1 MGDVAPIILLVH
13 SNDSRMDNDKL
24 FLTPS
29 EGHPSPYEPSGRM
42 TPVNSSFLTPMRMWS
57 TTGWTP
63 PPPSYG
69 GHEFGRSF
77 TPVVST
83 TKADLTQAYG
93 PPSDI
98 IVPFNASSSNSAG
111 AHPIST
117 FSAGAHCTHAVAG
130 FPSTTQ
136 VHGEDTKPPAK
147 VKMEQV
153 ATMTV
158 KSETPKE
165 IKGRGVTIR
174 NPYKKMAKKTP
185 PVASVTTTAKKAPRL
200 PAMPKGTRK
209 VTAKSV
215 GAAKHTQP
223 KSIRSDKGD
232 KPRRLSRE
240 AYLVACGGQFK
251 TVDHYKP
258 SPARHTRSKTHANPL
273 SARRFERSVAGKSY
287 YDVVP
292 TETTPRP
299 IMKAPPPTPRGTT
312 PTGGPKKKA
321 VEKPRKAPS
330 VRRLVI
336 HSSPGSTS
344 TTTSLSENS
353 TASIAL
359 SIGSRV
365 SITSAQSFAESI
377 VKSCVEQIVPRI
389 ESLIQD
395 TVEEVWRASK

>member
-1 MGDVAPIILLVH
+1 
-13 SNDSRMDNDKL
+13 MDDDKL

-29 EGHPSPYEPSGRM
+29 EGHPSPFEPSGRM
-42 TPVNSSFLTPMRMWS
+42 TPVNSSFLTPIRMWS
-57 TTGWTP
+57 TGWTP
-63 PPPSYG
+63 PPPAYG
-69 GHEFGRSF
+69 GHEFGRFF

-98 IVPFNASSSNSAG
+98 IVPFAASSSNSAG

-117 FSAGAHCTHAVAG
+117 FSVGAHCTPHVVASAG

-136 VHGEDTKPPAK
+136 VHVEDTTKPPAK

-153 ATMTV
+153 ATTTV

-165 IKGRGVTIR
+165 KKGRGVTIR
-174 NPYKKMAKKTP
+174 NPYKKTAKKPKPP
-185 PVASVTTTAKKAPRL
+185 PVAAVTTTAKKAPRL
-200 PAMPKGTRK
+200 PATPKGGTRK

-240 AYLVACGGQFK
+240 AYLVARGGQFT

-273 SARRFERSVAGKSY
+273 SARRFERTVAGNTY

-299 IMKAPPPTPRGTT
+299 IMKAPPPTPHGRAS
-312 PTGGPKKKA
+312 TGGPKKKA
-321 VEKPRKAPS
+321 VEKPRQAPS

-344 TTTSLSENS
+344 TSTSLSENS
-353 TASIAL
+353 TASISL
-359 SIGSRV
+359 SIGSGLGSHV
-365 SITSAQSFAESI
+365 SVTSAQSFAESI
-377 VKSCVEQIVPRI
+377 VQACVEQIVPRI